1 VLIVGLV
8 GLFVARWSGEPSA
21 RRHHAR
27 PNQGIWRSA
36 RNSSLVG
43 LLIGLTLSLGIVVA
57 FFVFALNSGN
67 SSPLYDTLFY
77 WENGWLLAVLGAC
90 LGGGL
95 FFKLEAEIRPTEV
108 LTWAWR
114 RLQRQIVLC
123 LLAGLVFGLLL
134 ALVDVLFS
142 TGYWDLGN
150 LLLFPSAFGLV
161 VALIGLL
168 MAGWSGELSVR
179 RSDAKPNQGIWRSAR
194 NSGRVGLIVGL
205 VISLSA
211 GLVFWLSDWLLNQV
225 PLEIDLISGLG
236 IGLIA
241 GLSAGLTVGML
252 NGGVA
257 CIQHS
262 MLRLLLWATKSSP
275 GRYTRFLDDAAERI
289 LLRRVGG
296 GYIFAHRLLQ
306 DYFAALNTQPA
317 APQRNEQAFEKK

>member
-1 VLIVGLV
+1 M
-8 GLFVARWSGEPSA
+8 
-21 RRHHAR
+21 
-27 PNQGIWRSA
+27 
-36 RNSSLVG
+36 
-43 LLIGLTLSLGIVVA
+43 
-57 FFVFALNSGN
+57 
-67 SSPLYDTLFY
+67 
-77 WENGWLLAVLGAC
+77 
-90 LGGGL
+90 
-95 FFKLEAEIRPTEV
+95 
-108 LTWAWR
+108 
-114 RLQRQIVLC
+114 
-123 LLAGLVFGLLL
+123 
-134 ALVDVLFS
+134 VDVLFS